1 MYFWGMI
8 LGFQVVWFACA
19 WGASHH
25 YPLLPIIVS
34 LAYLNTYISK
44 QVQKKQAYLFLLKML
59 ALGFLL
65 DSILGFSK
73 LITFASA
80 YPEPFAFLQP
90 WWLSLLWLCFAASA
104 KVSFSWLE
112 NRQYV
117 AVLLGALT
125 GPIAYYSGVQLGA
138 ILQIQALGYVLLSA
152 GWAGTMFILI
162 RFIRKQASHI
172 Q

>member
-1 MYFWGMI
+1 MI
-8 LGFQVVWFACA
+8 LGFLVVWFACA
-19 WGASHH
+19 GGASHH

-34 LAYLNTYISK
+34 LAYLNTYMSK

-59 ALGFLL
+59 ALGFVL
-65 DSILGFSK
+65 DSVLGFFN

-80 YPEPFAFLQP
+80 FPEPFTFLQP

-112 NRQYV
+112 NRQSV
-117 AVLLGALT
+117 AILLGAVT
-125 GPIAYYSGVQLGA
+125 GPLAYYSGVQLGA
-138 ILQIQALGYVLLSA
+138 ILQIQTLGYVLLSA
-152 GWAGTMFILI
+152 GWACTMFILI
-162 RFIRKQASHI
+162 RFIRLQASHI

>member
-1 MYFWGMI
+1 MI

-34 LAYLNTYISK
+34 LAYLNTYMSK

-59 ALGFLL
+59 ALGFVL
-65 DSILGFSK
+65 DSVLGFFN

-80 YPEPFAFLQP
+80 FPEPFTFVQP

-112 NRQYV
+112 NRQSV
-117 AVLLGALT
+117 AILLGAVT
-125 GPIAYYSGVQLGA
+125 GPLAYYSGVQLGA
-138 ILQIQALGYVLLSA
+138 ILQIQTLGYVLLSA
-152 GWAGTMFILI
+152 GWACTMFILI
-162 RFIRKQASHI
+162 RFIRLQASHI

>member
-1 MYFWGMI
+1 MI

-34 LAYLNTYISK
+34 LAYLNTYMSK

-59 ALGFLL
+59 ALGFVL
-65 DSILGFSK
+65 DSVLGFFN

-80 YPEPFAFLQP
+80 FPEPFTFLQP

-112 NRQYV
+112 NRQSV
-117 AVLLGALT
+117 AILLGAVT
-125 GPIAYYSGVQLGA
+125 GPLAYYSGVQLGA
-138 ILQIQALGYVLLSA
+138 ILQIQTLGYVLLSA
-152 GWAGTMFILI
+152 GWACTMFILI
-162 RFIRKQASHI
+162 RFIRLQASHI